1 MDTEGTIPMWSFKRL
16 ALLTLLL
23 AGTFGIAVLQDWRV
37 VEMVTGIGL
46 LLALSVTVFRAVIDS
61 LLLP

>member
-1 MDTEGTIPMWSFKRL
+1 MWSFKRL